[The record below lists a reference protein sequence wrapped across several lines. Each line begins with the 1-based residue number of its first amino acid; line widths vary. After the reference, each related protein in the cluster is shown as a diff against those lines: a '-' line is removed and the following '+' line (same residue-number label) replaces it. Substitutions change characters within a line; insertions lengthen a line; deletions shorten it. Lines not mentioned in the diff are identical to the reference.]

1 MCAYCI
7 CRDKI
12 FRNDFDIYPQFSLW
26 FFVSLARSLIRR
38 DLFYLAREWRDDCG
52 ALCKFPRSSCL
63 RFSIAL
69 THQCRFQRLSE
80 PQHFSNLFEY
90 FFVNVRN
97 IWSRHPRSDR
107 LRHTHD
113 EPGATY
119 QLLGKC
125 FAENC
130 TKLKLDLEGVRVP
143 SAPFGFGNEK
153 SSPLKSS
160 CQI

>member
-38 DLFYLAREWRDDCG
+38 DLFCLAREWRHNCG

-80 PQHFSNLFEY
+80 PRPFSNLLEY

-97 IWSRHPRSDR
+97 I
-107 LRHTHD
+107 
-113 EPGATY
+113 
-119 QLLGKC
+119 
-125 FAENC
+125 
-130 TKLKLDLEGVRVP
+130 
-143 SAPFGFGNEK
+143 
-153 SSPLKSS
+153 
-160 CQI
+160 